1 MKIVAYPNCSKGGVS
16 TVIRNRALTE
26 PQTQFLALFCS
37 DRGGRGAFAD
47 LDNVRV
53 EILEKPRM
61 AGYIRYLLR
70 HFEVE
75 QVSILNLPEVANGVA
90 ADAGDRLVFEF
101 HSSDVPWIEREI
113 AQLDL
118 GLVGRLAVPS
128 EQMLDVLSADLD
140 PDVAALLDVIPN
152 DLGPDVFTPEG
163 EKASFDGVFGAASR
177 ILVWVG
183 RLEWKKGDV
192 DFLRVLSLLP
202 DDYVGVMIISLEDNP
217 DPVSA
222 ILREALELG
231 VENRLHLL
239 MDLNQ
244 RQVASVFRAARDAG
258 GWFVSTSYIES
269 YGYAVREALGCGLRV
284 AAYEPEIPVWADLYE
299 RSDAEFGPLGDPSG
313 LAIKI
318 EKGTPL

>member
-16 TVIRNRALTE
+16 TVIRNRALAE
-26 PQTQFLALFCS
+26 PQTQFFALFCS

-70 HFEVE
+70 FFDIE

-101 HSSDVPWIEREI
+101 HSSDVPWIKREI

-118 GLVGRLAVPS
+118 GLVNRLAVPS
-128 EQMLDVLSADLD
+128 EQMRKVLSNELD
-140 PDVAALLDVIPN
+140 SDVSALLQVVPN
-152 DLGPDVFTPEG
+152 DLGAEVFTSDGDIADFSEV
-163 EKASFDGVFGAASR
+163 FDENQKL
-177 ILVWVG
+177 LVWVG
-183 RLEWKKGDV
+183 RIEWKKGDV
-192 DFLRVLSLLP
+192 DFLRALAQLP
-202 DDYVGVMIISLEDNP
+202 DDYVGVLVISLEDDP
-217 DPVSA
+217 EPVSA

-231 VENRLHLL
+231 VASRIHLL

-244 RQVASVFRAARDAG
+244 QEVASIFRAARVSE

-284 AAYEPEIPVWADLYE
+284 AAYEPEYAVWSDLVA
-299 RSDAEFGPLGDPSG
+299 RDDAFFVPLGDVTE
-313 LAIKI
+313 LA
-318 EKGTPL
+318 TVLRSR